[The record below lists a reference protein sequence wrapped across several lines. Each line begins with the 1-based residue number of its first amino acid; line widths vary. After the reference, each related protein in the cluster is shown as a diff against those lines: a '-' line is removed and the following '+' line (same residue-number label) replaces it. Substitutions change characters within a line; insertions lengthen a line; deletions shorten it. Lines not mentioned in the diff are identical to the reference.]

1 MSHAAFIAL
10 KNNCTLS
17 LFNSN
22 EIVENIYF
30 FVEIMLHYAL
40 LLIEL
45 FYTEIFGTNHTMAIF
60 VGTMMIYTFNRMN
73 MQADQL
79 QGRMSYLM
87 QNIKIQE
94 GNIDLLF
101 EEGDNSNKQIKSLK
115 KQIGKLKKEINEYA

>member
-101 EEGDNSNKQIKSLK
+101 EERDNSNKQIKSLK
-115 KQIGKLKKEINEYA
+115 KQIDKLKKEINEYA